1 MPWKGSREAGKIHE
15 EFPAKKSFKKSGRG
29 SKYVMTVLLCLGG
42 GEPPPGKAAQPG
54 DLEGGGK
61 KKAQFGSV

>member
-1 MPWKGSREAGKIHE
+1 M
-15 EFPAKKSFKKSGRG
+15 
-29 SKYVMTVLLCLGG
+29 MTVLLCLGG